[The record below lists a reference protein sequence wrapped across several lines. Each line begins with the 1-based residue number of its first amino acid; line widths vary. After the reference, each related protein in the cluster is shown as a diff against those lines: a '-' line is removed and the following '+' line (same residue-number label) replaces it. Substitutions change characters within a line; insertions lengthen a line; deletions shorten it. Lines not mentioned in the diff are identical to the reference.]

1 MEELAFFDRQQTYS
15 VAWTTLPHWAQA
27 GTVCFIT
34 WRTGDS
40 LPAVAERRITRERTE
55 VLRRAG
61 IAPSSDW
68 QTALAKLPAVMRARV
83 QWSLFAASDEELDRN
98 FGECV
103 LRQPALS
110 KIVEDSLLHFDGD
123 RYVLTDS
130 VVMPNH
136 VHLLV
141 AFRDEGVLLN
151 QGESWKRF
159 TAREIHKQLGRQ
171 GEFWQVEQFDHLVRG
186 PEQFEYFREY
196 IRTNPERARL
206 KPGEYRYYSKP
217 LT

>member
-15 VAWTTLPHWAQA
+15 VAWKTLPHWAQA

-40 LPAVAERRITRERTE
+40 LPAAAERRITRERTE

-61 IAPSSDW
+61 IAPGSDW
-68 QTALAKLPAVMRARV
+68 QTALTKLPAAIRARV
-83 QWSLFAASDEELDRN
+83 QWSLFAASDKELDRN

-130 VVMPNH
+130 IVMPNH

-141 AFRDEGVLLN
+141 AFREEDALLI
-151 QGESWKRF
+151 QCESWKRF
-159 TAREIHKQLGRQ
+159 TAREIHKRLGRQ

-196 IRTNPERARL
+196 IRKNPQRARL

-217 LT
+217 LV

>member
-1 MEELAFFDRQQTYS
+1 MEEFAFFDRQQTYT
-15 VAWTTLPHWAQA
+15 VAWKTLPHWAQA
-27 GTVCFIT
+27 GAVCFIT

-40 LPAVAERRITRERTE
+40 LPAAAERRITRERTE

-61 IAPSSDW
+61 IEPGGDW
-68 QTALAKLPAVMRARV
+68 RTALTKLPAANRARI
-83 QWSLFAASDEELDRN
+83 QWSLFAAADKELDRN

-110 KIVEDSLLHFDGD
+110 KIVEDSLLYFDGD

-141 AFRDEGVLLN
+141 AFRDEDGLLV
-151 QGESWKRF
+151 QCESWKRF
-159 TAREIHKQLGRQ
+159 AAREIHNQLGCQ

-196 IRTNPERARL
+196 IRQNPQRARL
-206 KPGEYRYYSKP
+206 NPGEYRYYSKP
-217 LT
+217 LS

>member
-1 MEELAFFDRQQTYS
+1 MEELNFFDRRQTYS
-15 VAWTTLPHWAQA
+15 VAWKTLPHWAQA
-27 GTVCFIT
+27 GTICFIT

-40 LPAVAERRITRERTE
+40 LPAAAERRITRERTE

-61 IAPSSDW
+61 IDPGSNW
-68 QTALAKLPAVMRARV
+68 QAALAKLPAANRARV
-83 QWSLFAASDEELDRN
+83 QWSLFAASDQELDRN

-103 LRQPALS
+103 LRRPALS
-110 KIVEDSLLHFDGD
+110 KTVEDSLLYFDGD

-141 AFRDEGVLLN
+141 AFRDEDALVV
-151 QGESWKRF
+151 QCESWKRF

-186 PEQFEYFREY
+186 PEQFEYLREY
-196 IRTNPERARL
+196 IRLNPEKARL
-206 KPGEYRYYSKP
+206 KQGEYRYYSKP